1 MRFAEAL
8 FECTQ
13 LAFLNP
19 KGSAFC
25 HDVEAQD
32 DVQVL
37 LHTLS
42 DGCVAVRAPSA
53 RPSPDQHTTC
63 GAIVC
68 RRRTGRPFSRG
79 QTPASQKRSPCSSNA
94 NGNDRAQTPKKER
107 TEIREAIWSAV
118 SEEVSRE
125 VMGRTRPNDGIGKGK
140 GNNSPSD
147 DQSEQKGK
155 SEAARLK
162 QAALQSQQA
171 RQNQMASEARKN
183 AKAQGNKL
191 LIPLGTVVPG
201 RTGVPR

>member
-1 MRFAEAL
+1 MMSKCFCILSAMVVWLFAH
-8 FECTQ
+8 
-13 LAFLNP
+13 P
-19 KGSAFC
+19 
-25 HDVEAQD
+25 V
-32 DVQVL
+32 
-37 LHTLS
+37 
-42 DGCVAVRAPSA
+42 
-53 RPSPDQHTTC
+53 
-63 GAIVC
+63 
-68 RRRTGRPFSRG
+68 RG
-79 QTPASQKRSPCSSNA
+79 QAPTNTPLAELLSAAEEQADLFPEDKHQPRKNDLLVPQGHAKTDSAESKKVDSSNA

-125 VMGRTRPNDGIGKGK
+125 VMGRTRPNDGIGIGKGK

-147 DQSEQKGK
+147 DQGEQKGK

-191 LIPLGTVVPG
+191 LIPLGTVVQG